1 MHVALGL
8 VVDPS
13 GSTWNS
19 LVVITATEARD
30 RMTALKEQ
38 IDLLGRHL

>member
-1 MHVALGL
+1 
-8 VVDPS
+8 
-13 GSTWNS
+13 
-19 LVVITATEARD
+19 VITATEARD